1 MPQDVHGSVDQS
13 RSEDR
18 ARLAPRPSIEKAR
31 DGSEQ
36 HVAPVGKAHVGDV
49 GETKK
54 KGSGPPA
61 REVAFEARAIMFWSK
76 PRKRSSSGQAVK
88 KRMPS
93 ESNGSDFH
101 SLKRGANSMKWMAR
115 PSEMAMQPKTMKLA
129 STKKLQWRPQPMQ

>member
-1 MPQDVHGSVDQS
+1 MPQDVHGGVDQR

-18 ARLAPRPSIEKAR
+18 ARLAPRPSIEKAC

-61 REVAFEARAIMFWSK
+61 REFAFGSTSQHVLE
-76 PRKRSSSGQAVK
+76 QAAK
-88 KRMPS
+88 KRLPS

-115 PSEMAMQPKTMKLA
+115 PRGMAMQPKTMKLA
-129 STKKLQWRPQPMQ
+129 STKKLQWQPQPME